1 MRPITA
7 LKLLKKQSV
16 TLLYVDDD
24 DDDDDGNKEM
34 TFFKID
40 EKSKGG

>member
-24 DDDDDGNKEM
+24 DDDGNKEM